1 MKESTRVLVALAAAV
16 AVGVTIGASG
26 NPSLIGAA
34 DAIAPVGA
42 LWVNAIRMTVIPL
55 VVSLL
60 ITGVASA
67 SDVKAIGR
75 TGGRSLLVFVLLLVL
90 MAAVAIPLAA
100 FLFTLLP
107 QLVTTRPEL
116 PAGASEAATQIVAGG
131 QAPTVATWLTSMIPS
146 NPIAAAANG
155 AMLPLIVFTVLFA
168 LAISRIAPPARLA
181 LLGFF
186 RALGDAMLI
195 LVRWVI
201 LVAPIGI
208 FALMLPL
215 AAHAGA
221 GLVGAIGFYIAAYSV
236 MCVAGILLLYPVV
249 ALFGGIPVGRFARA
263 MLGPQLIAVSSSS
276 SIATLPSLV
285 ESAERDLRLPTRV
298 TGFVLPLA
306 VSTFKVA
313 GPVSWS
319 VGALFIA
326 WFYGVPLHAREL
338 VTIGIFSVFLTFG
351 VPGVPRG
358 AFIALAP
365 LFIAIGLPVEG
376 IGILIAVDAIPDTL
390 ATALNATGYMASTAI
405 VARAD
410 VDSVSPV
417 GEVLLVQ

>member
-1 MKESTRVLVALAAAV
+1 MKESTRVFAALGAAV
-16 AVGVTIGASG
+16 AGGAIIGASG
-26 NPSLIGAA
+26 NATLIKAA
-34 DAIAPVGA
+34 DAVAPVGA

-67 SDVKAIGR
+67 SDVKSIGR
-75 TGGRSLLVFVLLLVL
+75 TGGRSMIVFVLMLIAT
-90 MAAVAIPLAA
+90 AAVVIPLASL
-100 FLFTLLP
+100 LFTALP
-107 QLVTTRPEL
+107 QLITTRPPV
-116 PAGASEAATQIVAGG
+116 PAGATEAANQIASGG
-131 QAPTVATWLTSMIPS
+131 QAQTVSAWLTSMIPS

-155 AMLPLIVFTVLFA
+155 AMLPLIIFTVLFA
-168 LAISRIAPPARLA
+168 LAISQSAAPAREA

-201 LVAPIGI
+201 MLAPVGI

-236 MCVAGILLLYPVV
+236 MCVVGILFLYLLV
-249 ALFGGIPVGRFARA
+249 AVFGGFGLGRFARA
-263 MLGPQLIAVSSSS
+263 MIEPQLIAVSSSS
-276 SIATLPSLV
+276 SLATLPSLV
-285 ESAERDLRLPTRV
+285 ECADKDLKLPTRV
-298 TGFVLPLA
+298 TGFVLPFS

-326 WFYGVPLHAREL
+326 WFYGIQLHAQDL
-338 VTIGIFSVFLTFG
+338 FTIGIFSVFLTFG
-351 VPGVPRG
+351 APGVPRG
-358 AFIALAP
+358 AFIVLAP
-365 LFIAIGLPVEG
+365 VFIAIGLPLEG

-390 ATALNATGYMASTAI
+390 ATALNVTGYMASTAI
-405 VARAD
+405 VARRD
-410 VDSVSPV
+410 VESAAAV
-417 GEVLLVQ
+417 GDLVLAE